1 MSKKVQEK
9 HFKYDVTFMV
19 NSMNTEEKLTTN
31 TGEAYCNI
39 QLQLTEQM
47 ISIERTYTKLIE
59 VLGDVGGLMEF
70 VFSFFKIISIFITEA
85 LYEKGLTNHLFT
97 FDLDK
102 KVIELKNL
110 GKNKKINLPKDH
122 EEINPAPYKLSSEIL
137 IYGKEEIQK
146 NNINNNN
153 ISPKDESENRM
164 NNELLSFS
172 GKDIIGKPKIKI
184 KKKLRKRNEHKK
196 LISQGIIMKILKAK
210 T

>member
-70 VFSFFKIISIFITEA
+70 VFSFFKIISF
-85 LYEKGLTNHLFT
+85 YHR
-97 FDLDK
+97 
-102 KVIELKNL
+102 
-110 GKNKKINLPKDH
+110 
-122 EEINPAPYKLSSEIL
+122 S
-137 IYGKEEIQK
+137 
-146 NNINNNN
+146 
-153 ISPKDESENRM
+153 
-164 NNELLSFS
+164 
-172 GKDIIGKPKIKI
+172 II
-184 KKKLRKRNEHKK
+184 
-196 LISQGIIMKILKAK
+196 
-210 T
+210 